1 MPVINE
7 NDFRRLDLNLL
18 LVLHV
23 LLQERNVT
31 RAAARLFIGQ
41 PALSA
46 ALRRL
51 RQVFDDDLLVRTS
64 HGMVPTPRALALGQ
78 QIEPVLLS
86 VQQALQQPADFEP
99 AQAQRVF
106 RLGLSDALEVALLP
120 GIMQRINQQAP
131 GVQIIV
137 INADGQNAVQLLDA
151 GQIDLAI
158 GVFLQHPA
166 WLQTSALF
174 KWTFQCVYHP
184 AQVPLSG
191 AQIALDDYLA
201 WPHVLTSFNGE
212 LQGVMDD
219 YLAAQGRQRRVI
231 LSSRHFG
238 ASPLL
243 VQQMAALTT
252 VPSFVAQAWRQ
263 ALGLAVCALPFA
275 VPEYEV
281 SQMWPATHARDAGHI
296 WLRTLVAQSCGSAAA
311 RT

>member
-7 NDFRRLDLNLL
+7 NDFRKLDLNLL

-41 PALSA
+41 PALSG

-51 RQVFDDDLLVRTS
+51 RQVFGDDLFVRTS
-64 HGMVPTPRALALGQ
+64 HGMVPTPRALDLGQ
-78 QIEPVLLS
+78 QIEPLLFT
-86 VQQALQQPADFEP
+86 VQQALQQQPGFAPAS
-99 AQAQRVF
+99 AQRVF
-106 RLGLSDALEVALLP
+106 RIGLSDALEVALLP
-120 GIMQRINQQAP
+120 GIMQRINAQAP
-131 GVQIIV
+131 GVQIIA

-151 GQIDLAI
+151 GEIELAI
-158 GVFLQHPA
+158 GVFLQRPA
-166 WLQTSALF
+166 WLQASALF
-174 KWTFQCVYHP
+174 NWKFQCVYNP
-184 AQVPLSG
+184 AQLPLSG
-191 AQIALDDYLA
+191 GRISLEDYLA

-219 YLAAQGRQRRVI
+219 DLANLGRQRRVI

-252 VPSFVAQAWRQ
+252 VPSFVAQAWQQ
-263 ALGLAVCALPFA
+263 ALRLAICELPFE

-281 SQMWPATHARDAGHI
+281 SQMWPATHAQDAGLI
-296 WLRTLVAQSCGSAAA
+296 WLRQVVAQSCAAKA
-311 RT
+311 